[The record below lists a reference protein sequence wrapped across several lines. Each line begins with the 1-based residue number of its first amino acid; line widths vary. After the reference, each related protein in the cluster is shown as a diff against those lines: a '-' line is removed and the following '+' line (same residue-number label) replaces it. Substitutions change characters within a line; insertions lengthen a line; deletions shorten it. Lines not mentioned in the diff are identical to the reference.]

1 MSLPEGAPAA
11 STHAADGGAVWGGG
25 EVAGGPIDDFIGAD
39 IGEESGLGGV
49 GEDLDVFAE
58 FQDFLA
64 GVSDRAAGGV
74 GDGDLGGDGE
84 DFEGEGEGVLDALE
98 VAGDEV
104 IGGGRWLGEWWWVMD
119 HKKLGGGVIAS
130 CRERR
135 TLRLSAKL
143 EITSP

>member
-11 STHAADGGAVWGGG
+11 ATHAADGGAVWGGG
-25 EVAGGPIDDFIGAD
+25 EVAGGPVDDFIGAD

-104 IGGGRWLGEWWWVMD
+104 IGGGRWLGERRWVVD
-119 HKKLGGGVIAS
+119 HRRMGGGVIAS
-130 CRERR
+130 CSERR
-135 TLRLSAKL
+135 SLRFSAKL
-143 EITSP
+143 EMTSP